1 MRIDG
6 RNNYALR
13 PMQVELDYS
22 KYAEGSVL
30 ISFGDTKVLCTATIE
45 ERVPIFLK
53 NSGTGWVTAEYS
65 MLPRATETR
74 NIRESSK
81 GKPSGR
87 TQEIQR
93 IIGRALRAAVDF
105 KTLGERTIFVDCD
118 VVQAD
123 GGTRTTSINGAF
135 IATLLAIDRLIKK
148 RALIK
153 SPIKSFLAAISVGV
167 VNGEVLLDLNYK
179 EDSSAAVDMN
189 VVATEDGKFVEIQ
202 GTAEEDPFSDVTL
215 SEMLEVAKMG
225 ISEIIEMEKEII
237 KNRLD
242 LNQIIVK

>member
-6 RNNYALR
+6 RSNYSLR
-13 PMQVELDYS
+13 PIKIELDYS
-22 KYAEGSVL
+22 KYAEGSVM
-30 ISFGDTKVLCTATIE
+30 ISFGDTKVLCTASVE
-45 ERVPIFLK
+45 EKVPPFLK

-81 GKPSGR
+81 GKLSGR

-135 IATLLAIDRLIKK
+135 LATLLAIDKLLKK
-148 RALIK
+148 GALKK
-153 SPIKSFLAAISVGV
+153 SPIKNFIAAISVGV
-167 VNGEVLLDLNYK
+167 VNGEVLLDLNYQ
-179 EDSSAAVDMN
+179 EDSNADVDMN

-202 GTAEEDPFSDVTL
+202 GTAEEEPFPEITL
-215 SEMLEVAKMG
+215 SEMLEVAKIG
-225 ISEIIEMEKEII
+225 ISEVIEFEKDIIKDRVNLGEII
-237 KNRLD
+237 TK
-242 LNQIIVK
+242 

>member
-153 SPIKSFLAAISVGV
+153 SPIKNFLAAISVGV